1 MFVEYSWNIPMIYS
15 ENIWK
20 NFSMKFR
27 GIFTNNAPGIL
38 NIGIFPECSINIPR
52 MLHGFFQVDEEIQ

>member
-15 ENIWK
+15 ENIRK
-20 NFSMKFR
+20 NFPMKFR
-27 GIFTNNAPGIL
+27 GIFSNNFPRIL
-38 NIGIFPECSINIPR
+38 NIGIFPEYSINIPR

>member
-15 ENIWK
+15 ENMRK

-27 GIFTNNAPGIL
+27 GIFSNNFPGIL
-38 NIGIFPECSINIPR
+38 NIGIFPECSMNMPQILN
-52 MLHGFFQVDEEIQ
+52 GFFQVDEEIQ